1 MSNKPSLQIYSNYTS
16 EDFLVWQTLFNRQ
29 MSTLQQHAAGTFLKA
44 VDDVNFTAA
53 QIPDFIETN
62 TRLAQ
67 LTGWQILTVPGLCPP
82 TDFFQFLGAKKFTAT
97 CWLRTMAQLDYI
109 EEPDMFHDVFGHIP
123 LLTNPDYCAFFQ
135 QLGQLAVQYAHNQQ
149 VIDQIERLYW
159 FTIEFGLMQEKG
171 ELKIYGAG
179 IISSKGETANA
190 LGNASTK
197 SDFNLHKIINHN
209 FRNDVIQN
217 EYFVIDSFQ
226 QLTEALN
233 EFEILIKDGL
243 EQGAH

>member
-1 MSNKPSLQIYSNYTS
+1 MSNKPTVQIYSNYTP
-16 EDFLVWQTLFNRQ
+16 EDFLVWETLFNRQ
-29 MSTLQQHAAGTFLKA
+29 MNTLQQHAAGAFLQA
-44 VDDVNFTAA
+44 VNDVNFTSSK
-53 QIPDFIETN
+53 IPDFVETN
-62 TRLAQ
+62 ALLAQ
-67 LTGWQILTVPGLCPP
+67 QTGWHILTVPGLCPP
-82 TDFFQFLGAKKFTAT
+82 ADFFQFLGAQKFTAT
-97 CWLRTMAQLDYI
+97 CWLRTLAQLDYI

-123 LLTNPDYCAFFQ
+123 LLTNTEYGAFFQ
-135 QLGQLAVQYAHNQQ
+135 QLGQLAVQHAHNQQ

-179 IISSKGETANA
+179 IISSKGETANT
-190 LGNASTK
+190 LGNGSTK
-197 SDFNLHKIINHN
+197 TAFDLHKVINHK

-233 EFEILIKDGL
+233 QFEQIVAEKSG
-243 EQGAH
+243 QRPN